1 MTDTHHKRREGTS
14 AIGHAAASGFR
25 RARALFF
32 HLIID
37 LVAIA
42 VLTTVMGDTDGAGW
56 LAIAIVVGAEIGLRH
71 YEKRKSGQFGDT
83 ARGTEVQDHTKEGN

>member
-1 MTDTHHKRREGTS
+1 MTDTHHQRREGTS

-25 RARALFF
+25 RARAIFF

-37 LVAIA
+37 LMAIA
-42 VLTTVMGDTDGAGW
+42 VLATVMGDTNGAGFM
-56 LAIAIVVGAEIGLRH
+56 AIAIVVGAEIGLLH